1 MRLLQVYIAFNLLVP
16 CLCFLHFN
24 GRNQVVRSVIEQCES
39 QIPYEETK
47 CYDLLRCIIDN
58 VPSDFPAR
66 WSAGAS
72 ILAFIPTIV
81 GLLSNS
87 IGEVVAIADDSLPLA
102 IALSFSSIT
111 SFVIRLSSRTQI
123 FSDTFFSELSVSSE
137 CLEAA
142 WNKLQVLMSKIEK
155 QGPRPWWSRWKI
167 WSCIRCLILVAMNA
181 ATWYA
186 VFQITKY
193 GIIVFACPIKVNVGI
208 WVGLTQLLV
217 LLNVACRRYA
227 FDIRTVFFK
236 HRERRLPTT
245 NQVQNFSPSM
255 SRRPPPATL
264 SQNNTKTKSKIPTPI
279 KPPEPFTI
287 FLRSPHTTT
296 ASWLLQTF
304 TAITSFILFA
314 YGTVVMASMTLIP
327 SSDAI
332 RVMTVFSTS
341 AGFARLCASWTVSP
355 SRTASRLVVIDVPPT
370 CMEDFHRML
379 LERART
385 RV

>member
-1 MRLLQVYIAFNLLVP
+1 MRLLQVYIASNLLVP
-16 CLCFLHFN
+16 GLCFLHFN
-24 GRNQVVRSVIEQCES
+24 SRNQLVRSVIKQCES

-47 CYDLLRCIIDN
+47 CYHLLRWIIDN

-81 GLLSNS
+81 GLLFNS

-102 IALSFSSIT
+102 IALSFSSVT
-111 SFVIRLSSRTQI
+111 SFVIWLSSRTQTS
-123 FSDTFFSELSVSSE
+123 SDTFFSELSVSSE
-137 CLEAA
+137 CLEGA

-155 QGPRPWWSRWKI
+155 QGPQTWWSRWKI
-167 WSCIRCLILVAMNA
+167 WSYIRCLILVAMNA

-186 VFQITKY
+186 VFQMTKY

-217 LLNVACRRYA
+217 LLNVGCRRYA

-245 NQVQNFSPSM
+245 QQVQNSSPS
-255 SRRPPPATL
+255 L
-264 SQNNTKTKSKIPTPI
+264 SGRQPSAALSKNNTKTKSKTPTPI
-279 KPPEPFTI
+279 TI
-287 FLRSPHTTT
+287 VLRSPHTTT

-314 YGTVVMASMTLIP
+314 YGTVIMASMTLIP

-341 AGFARLCASWTVSP
+341 AGFARLCASWTASP
-355 SRTASRLVVIDVPPT
+355 SITASRVVVIDVPPA
-370 CMEDFHRML
+370 CMEDFHRLL
-379 LERART
+379 LERARS